1 MTTLSFEDFW
11 AWLQEHPNCL
21 IRVGTPE
28 VSLFDDD
35 DLHWYIGPDRGAL
48 VVQAIR
54 GKRLVGELLLDGE
67 RVSYVQEAGEEDED
81 EHLFEAIAETA
92 SERVALYHFVLTHS
106 LTEDEQPGHRPA
118 VH

>member
-21 IRVGTPE
+21 VRVGTPDL
-28 VSLFDDD
+28 SLFDDD

-54 GKRLVGELLLDGE
+54 GKRLLGELVLDGE
-67 RVSYVQEAGEEDED
+67 QVSYVQEAGEEAEG
-81 EHLFEAIAETA
+81 EHLFEAIAESA
-92 SERVALYHFVLTHS
+92 SDRVACYHFVLTHGVA
-106 LTEDEQPGHRPA
+106 EDEQPGHRPA